1 LDWATLGDEEIQT
14 AIKKEY
20 KKKLLG
26 GITSYL
32 LFLGLFLMMNKKH
45 ENETRMQ
52 AKI

>member
-20 KKKLLG
+20 KKKLLEG
-26 GITSYL
+26 VTSYF
-32 LFLGLFLMMNKKH
+32 LFLGLFLVMNKH